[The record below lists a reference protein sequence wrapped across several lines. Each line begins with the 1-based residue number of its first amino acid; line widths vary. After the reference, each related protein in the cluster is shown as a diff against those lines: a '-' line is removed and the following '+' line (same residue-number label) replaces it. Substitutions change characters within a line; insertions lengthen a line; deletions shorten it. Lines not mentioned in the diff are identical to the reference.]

1 MTETIK
7 AKQEELQA
15 ELQALVDV
23 YNETLTLQN
32 QRKQR
37 FVELQ
42 GAIKTLQ
49 ELDGDPNTEG
59 TQST

>member
-1 MTETIK
+1 MTKTIQV
-7 AKQEELQA
+7 KQEELQA
-15 ELQALVDV
+15 ELQILVDV
-23 YNETLTLQN
+23 YNETLNLQN

-49 ELDGDPNTEG
+49 ELDGDPNT
-59 TQST
+59 STDAT

>member
-1 MTETIK
+1 MTKTIQVK
-7 AKQEELQA
+7 KEELQA
-15 ELQALVDV
+15 ELQILVDQ

-49 ELDGDPNTEG
+49 ELNGDPNTTTED
-59 TQST
+59 T

>member
-1 MTETIK
+1 MTETIQ

-15 ELQALVDV
+15 ELQILVDV
-23 YNETLTLQN
+23 YNETLNLQN

-42 GAIKTLQ
+42 GANKPLQ
-49 ELDGDPNTEG
+49 ELDGDPNTATED
-59 TQST
+59 T

>member
-1 MTETIK
+1 MTQTIQVK
-7 AKQEELQA
+7 REELQA
-15 ELQALVDV
+15 ELQILVDV
-23 YNETLTLQN
+23 YNETLNLQN

-49 ELDGDPNTEG
+49 ELDGDPNT
-59 TQST
+59 STDAT

>member
-7 AKQEELQA
+7 AKKEELQA

-37 FVELQ
+37 FIELQ
-42 GAIKTLQ
+42 SAIKTLQ
-49 ELDGDPNTEG
+49 ELDGDSNTE
-59 TQST
+59 STEST

>member
-1 MTETIK
+1 MTTTILT
-7 AKQEELQA
+7 KQEELQK
-15 ELQALVDV
+15 ELQALVDGF
-23 YNETLTLQN
+23 NETLTIQN

-49 ELDGDPNTEG
+49 ELNGDPNTTTED
-59 TQST
+59 T

>member
-1 MTETIK
+1 MTETIQ
-7 AKQEELQA
+7 AKKEELQA

>member
-1 MTETIK
+1 MTKTIQVK
-7 AKQEELQA
+7 KEELQA
-15 ELQALVDV
+15 ELQILVDV

-32 QRKQR
+32 KRKQR

-49 ELDGDPNTEG
+49 ELNGDPNT
-59 TQST
+59 TTTDT

>member
-1 MTETIK
+1 MTKTIQVK
-7 AKQEELQA
+7 REELQA
-15 ELQALVDV
+15 ELQILVDV
-23 YNETLTLQN
+23 YNETVTLQN

-49 ELDGDPNTEG
+49 ELDG
-59 TQST
+59 

>member
-42 GAIKTLQ
+42 GALKTLN
-49 ELDGDPNTEG
+49 ELDANPNTDGAE
-59 TQST
+59 ST

>member
-1 MTETIK
+1 MTETIQ

-15 ELQALVDV
+15 ELQILVDK

-42 GAIKTLQ
+42 GAIKILQ
-49 ELDGDPNTEG
+49 ELNGDPNT
-59 TQST
+59 TTTDT

>member
-1 MTETIK
+1 MTKTIQEK
-7 AKQEELQA
+7 REELQA
-15 ELQALVDV
+15 ELQILVDV

-42 GAIKTLQ
+42 ATIKTLQ
-49 ELDGDPNTEG
+49 ELDGDPNTG
-59 TQST
+59 TDAT

>member
-1 MTETIK
+1 MTKTIQVK
-7 AKQEELQA
+7 KEELQA
-15 ELQALVDV
+15 ELQILVDV
-23 YNETLTLQN
+23 YNETLNLQN

-49 ELDGDPNTEG
+49 ELDGDPNTTTED
-59 TQST
+59 T

>member
-7 AKQEELQA
+7 AKKEELQA

-49 ELDGDPNTEG
+49 EINGDTNT
-59 TQST
+59 TTTDT

>member
-1 MTETIK
+1 MTKTIQVK
-7 AKQEELQA
+7 KEELQA
-15 ELQALVDV
+15 ELQILVDV
-23 YNETLTLQN
+23 YNETLNLQN

-49 ELDGDPNTEG
+49 ELDGDPNTATED
-59 TQST
+59 T

>member
-1 MTETIK
+1 MTETIQ

-15 ELQALVDV
+15 ELQVLVDV

-49 ELDGDPNTEG
+49 EINGDPNTTTED
-59 TQST
+59 T

>member
-1 MTETIK
+1 MTETIQIK
-7 AKQEELQA
+7 TEELKA
-15 ELQALVDV
+15 ELQILVDK

-49 ELDGDPNTEG
+49 ELNGDPNTTTED
-59 TQST
+59 T

>member
-1 MTETIK
+1 MTETIQ

-15 ELQALVDV
+15 ELQVLVDV

-32 QRKQR
+32 KRKQR

-42 GAIKTLQ
+42 GAIKPLQ
-49 ELDGDPNTEG
+49 ELNGDPNT
-59 TQST
+59 TTTDT

>member
-1 MTETIK
+1 MTKTIQEK
-7 AKQEELQA
+7 REELQA
-15 ELQALVDV
+15 ELQILVDV
-23 YNETLTLQN
+23 YNETLNLQN

-49 ELDGDPNTEG
+49 ELDGDPNT
-59 TQST
+59 STDAT

>member
-1 MTETIK
+1 MTETIQTK
-7 AKQEELQA
+7 REELQA
-15 ELQALVDV
+15 ELQILVDK
-23 YNETLTLQN
+23 YNETLNLQN

-49 ELDGDPNTEG
+49 ELDGDPNTTTED
-59 TQST
+59 T

>member
-1 MTETIK
+1 MTETIQ

-15 ELQALVDV
+15 ELQILVDV
-23 YNETLTLQN
+23 YNETVTIQN

-49 ELDGDPNTEG
+49 ELDGDPNTTAEA
-59 TQST
+59 S

>member
-1 MTETIK
+1 MTKTIQV
-7 AKQEELQA
+7 KQEELQA
-15 ELQALVDV
+15 ELQILVDQ

-49 ELDGDPNTEG
+49 ELDGDPNT
-59 TQST
+59 STDAT

>member
-1 MTETIK
+1 MTKTIQV
-7 AKQEELQA
+7 KQEELQA
-15 ELQALVDV
+15 ELQILVDV
-23 YNETLTLQN
+23 YNETLNLQN

-49 ELDGDPNTEG
+49 EINGDPNTTTED
-59 TQST
+59 T

>member
-1 MTETIK
+1 MTKTIQVK
-7 AKQEELQA
+7 KEELQA
-15 ELQALVDV
+15 ELQILVDV

-32 QRKQR
+32 KRKQR

-49 ELDGDPNTEG
+49 ELDGDPNT
-59 TQST
+59 STDAT

>member
-7 AKQEELQA
+7 AKKEELQA